1 MISPPVTCDHCEAP
15 APYHADAGSQ
25 PGVFSWAAL
34 YALDTACSLLGCRH
48 AWVASHAAGGCQIV
62 LRREQTM
69 EISPGLQELILRQ
82 AAASHERVVTVPWAG
97 SVLLFLGLSSG
108 LAADG
113 RKYVL
118 GMQLDQGFEMTE
130 RRAGVL
136 DGLRCSLQTYL
147 ARLRPAAPP
156 QPAAPQSLE
165 MAGPGAH
172 PVTCSCCRRVH
183 TAQHGWMHWDDLR
196 LMTTGRGSSHTVCEK
211 CADVLYS
218 DVLNNG
224 L

>member
-1 MISPPVTCDHCEAP
+1 MLIAPSSPHFDSP
-15 APYHADAGSQ
+15 APYYVNVSSQ
-25 PGVFSWAAL
+25 QNTFSWAAL
-34 YALDTACSLLGCRH
+34 YSLDTACSLLGCRH
-48 AWVASHAAGGCQIV
+48 AWVTSHAADACHIL

-69 EISPGLQELILRQ
+69 ELDPGLQEIILNQ
-82 AAASHERVVTVPWAG
+82 AQLASQYSMETVPWWSG
-97 SVLLFLGLSSG
+97 TLLFLGLTTG

-118 GMQLDQGFEMTE
+118 GMQFEKGFELTE

-136 DGLRCSLQTYL
+136 DGLRCSLQTYVSRLQHVPAEPL
-147 ARLRPAAPP
+147 AAAAPGH
-156 QPAAPQSLE
+156 Q
-165 MAGPGAH
+165 

-183 TAQHGWMHWDDLR
+183 TPQHGWMHWDDLR

-211 CADVLYS
+211 CADALYS
-218 DVLNNG
+218 DVLQNE

>member
-1 MISPPVTCDHCEAP
+1 MIIPLAPNSHFQAP
-15 APYHADAGSQ
+15 APYYAEAGPHQ
-25 PGVFSWAAL
+25 NTFSWAAL

-48 AWVASHAAGGCQIV
+48 AWVTSHAADACHIV

-69 EISPGLQELILRQ
+69 EIGAGLEELILRQ
-82 AAASHERVVTVPWAG
+82 AETAAPDSVQTVPWAG
-97 SVLLFLGLSSG
+97 GMLLFAGLSFG

-118 GMQLDQGFEMTE
+118 GMQFENVIEMTE

-147 ARLRPAAPP
+147 GRLRPAAP
-156 QPAAPQSLE
+156 QPADPETLATAAPGSQ
-165 MAGPGAH
+165 
-172 PVTCSCCRRVH
+172 PVTCCCCRKVH
-183 TAQHGWMHWDDLR
+183 TPQHGWMHWDDLR

-211 CADVLYS
+211 CADELYS
-218 DVLNNG
+218 DVLQNG